1 MIKDFKQ
8 FLQDWNMCGQ
18 KAFSD
23 RDFQMIMLSLGSFK
37 EELALFSDRLTKSQ
51 TTQTYISDLQNL
63 LSKIDIQSEQSLN
76 YSNTG
81 SLNVDIGRED
91 EFRDHSSNI
100 TDNED
105 EEDELED
112 PNQEEEQDDG
122 W

>member
-1 MIKDFKQ
+1 
-8 FLQDWNMCGQ
+8 MCGQ